1 MAFYASAII
10 MYMKY
15 LQTAVIGCI
24 AVLAISLLPHI
35 IENRLAT
42 FFGIVLFI
50 FVLWIARKVGEHFHY
65 GHTHE
70 GDSELDNSIGATL
83 VMVNIFHPLIDGFA
97 LYGTY
102 ASGNKYLF
110 ASVFV
115 GVIVHEIFRQS
126 ALVLVFREF
135 GFKAWK
141 VVLPAFAGMSFGW
154 LLGVVGGVLPSAI
167 EPYIDVL
174 TFGAY
179 VFIVAEH
186 LFAHKEILKN
196 KKELLMLFFG
206 ILVSLIFI
214 LFFKPH

>member
-1 MAFYASAII
+1 
-10 MYMKY
+10 MKY

-42 FFGIVLFI
+42 LFGIVFFV
-50 FVLWIARKVGEHFHY
+50 FVLWIAHKVGEHFHH

-70 GDSELDNSIGATL
+70 GDSELDKSIGATL
-83 VMVNIFHPLIDGFA
+83 IIVNVFHPLVDGFA

-102 ASGNKYLF
+102 ASGNKYIF

-115 GVIVHEIFRQS
+115 GVILHEIFRQS

-135 GFKAWK
+135 GFKSWK
-141 VVLPAFAGMSFGW
+141 VILPAFTGLSFGW

-174 TFGAY
+174 TFCAY
-179 VFIVAEH
+179 SFIVSEH
-186 LFAHKEILKN
+186 IFAHKEVLK
-196 KKELLMLFFG
+196 KRSLLLTLLAG
-206 ILVSLIFI
+206 ILVALVFVT
-214 LFFKPH
+214 LFKAH

>member
-135 GFKAWK
+135 GFKSWK
-141 VVLPAFAGMSFGW
+141 VILPAFAGMSFGW
-154 LLGVVGGVLPSAI
+154 LLGVVGGVLPSTV

-174 TFGAY
+174 TFSAY
-179 VFIVAEH
+179 TFIVAEH
-186 LFAHKEILKN
+186 VFAHKEVF
-196 KKELLMLFFG
+196 KKRNLFLTLCTGIVIATLFVLL
-206 ILVSLIFI
+206 
-214 LFFKPH
+214 FKGH